1 MIIFRIQSENVQH
14 LRQIINILKTD
25 INNAIK
31 ESDDFR
37 VAMQTKLLALTY
49 SAWSEAQF
57 IQIVYTPNIFTED
70 EIKSLLKDSG
80 IFNKWK
86 MLIKFSFLYKEK
98 FDLKK
103 KLNIINFLKQS
114 KPEHWKLLIEEE
126 NNNYNQN
133 KILSKKRKLEITNYL
148 EKYID
153 KQSKI
158 RNKIA
163 HGQWI
168 NGLMDDDDTFGGKKL
183 DEELT
188 NKIKNLNVVDIMI
201 EFEVHTTL
209 GKIIRDLVQS
219 PHKGFNN
226 NYQKYIDEL
235 NDFFNKSSLWTIS
248 DKKNRLKLKDKRIF
262 CEKCKTLLTKGKE
275 DNL

>member
-168 NGLMDDDDTFGGKKL
+168 NGLMDDNDTFGGKKL